1 MIHLKKQSGV
11 ALLEVLIAFV
21 IVTVSVVAL
30 YQLQNK
36 YLRNEITTSARLT
49 ALHIAEGKLDDLR
62 TFGSLSVS
70 AGVPS
75 YDQIADNVGGSIAS
89 GAVSS
94 ADANVGNFVYNLGW
108 DVTDNGGTKDVAV
121 TVSWDNGEEQVT
133 LNGSIAR
140 VAKVNEDRLAN
151 SSTVSTNKPV
161 VKYTAGVAPD
171 VISIVLD
178 DAGTKQE
185 TTKPLPEVANS
196 GGSIQ
201 SQFSTITYDTASN
214 TQVQSDFTTVSCSC
228 NFAAATASTLLP
240 AYPYLTD
247 TDLLYWTVGSAAVK
261 TTGSSAT
268 TTQST
273 LCSVCCANHFDNAS
287 DESGNFVDYY
297 NQLNRN
303 AAKYSYNGS
312 GYNAVTSGGYID
324 SCRLLRI
331 DGFYK
336 PMPDWNL
343 VKLNVMSASYL
354 SDTENVAKYQAYI
367 KDVVTA
373 YVTLMKSSTW
383 GSSTTNRGVFKIGT
397 GNVDTSGI
405 PDFSAWLT
413 SKGYSTTD
421 LTMAMGDMPLQL
433 ISRGI
438 FVDFLSDEDADN
450 DQETDSWIGDIEV
463 SDSDVLKKVP
473 FYDIN
478 MTLLS
483 RWESASSAV
492 TVANEVI
499 KTLDTDDTDYYGVY
513 RRGYITPITVTASGG
528 VPVSVPVT
536 ATAFQ
541 GNSSVAAYQYAN
553 NSAEVAVS
561 EFERDYA
568 RSGSIN
574 VSVSSSAA
582 TDGMISVKGRVY
594 CYAAKNNGDVT
605 DCAQGQ
611 TNYWNAITISGTG
624 ATCQLEPADNVSVK
638 SYLLYNCKISPSAT
652 SATVKVATTATGF
665 VVSPSEGLSL
675 IDYLGDG
682 TQSTVNG
689 GCFKVYDNA
698 ISGSVPT
705 CN

>member
-49 ALHIAEGKLDDLR
+49 ALHIAESKLDDLR

-70 AGVPS
+70 ASVPS

-89 GAVSS
+89 GTVSS
-94 ADANVGNFVYNLGW
+94 ADANVGNFVYDLNW
-108 DVTDNGGTKDVAV
+108 DVTDNNGTKDVV
-121 TVSWDNGEEQVT
+121 ITVSWDGGEEQVT
-133 LNGSIAR
+133 LSGSIAR
-140 VAKVNEDRLAN
+140 VEKVNEDRLAN
-151 SSTVSTNKPV
+151 SSTVSTDKPV

-171 VISIVLD
+171 VISVALD
-178 DAGTKQE
+178 DTGTKQE
-185 TTKPLPEVANS
+185 TTKPLPEVANK
-196 GGSIQ
+196 GGSIE

-228 NFAAATASTLLP
+228 NFAAAEKSTLLP

-247 TDLLYWTVGSAAVK
+247 TDLLYWKVGSAATK
-261 TTGSSAT
+261 TTGSSAA

-273 LCSVCCANHFDNAS
+273 LCSVCCENHFDNNVS
-287 DESGNFVDYY
+287 GESGKFVDYY

-303 AAKYSYNGS
+303 AKKFRYNGS
-312 GYNAVTSGGYID
+312 YTEATSGGYID

-354 SDTENVAKYQAYI
+354 TDTDNVAKYQAYI

-373 YVTLMKSSTW
+373 YVTLMKSSSLW
-383 GSSTTNRGVFKIGT
+383 GSSTTNQGVFQIAP

-405 PDFSAWLT
+405 PSFSAWLT

-421 LTMAMGDMPLQL
+421 LTMVVGDTPVQL

-438 FVDFLSDEDADN
+438 FVDFLSDEDANN
-450 DQETDSWIGDIEV
+450 DKEPDSWIGDINV

-483 RWESASSAV
+483 QWKSGGTAV
-492 TVANEVI
+492 KVANEVI
-499 KTLDTDDTDYYGVY
+499 KTLESDDADYYGVY
-513 RRGYITPITVTASGG
+513 RRGYITPITVTASGA
-528 VPVSVPVT
+528 VPVT
-536 ATAFQ
+536 ATAYQ
-541 GNSSVAAYQYAN
+541 GNSSVAAYQDSK
-553 NSAEVAVS
+553 NSLEIAVS

-574 VSVSSSAA
+574 VTVSSSA
-582 TDGMISVKGRVY
+582 TSDGKISVIGKVY
-594 CYAAKNNGDVT
+594 CYTLKTQGQTSIT
-605 DCAQGQ
+605 DCVQGQ
-611 TNYWNAITISGTG
+611 TNYLNSLSISGTG
-624 ATCQLEPADNVSVK
+624 ATCQLESAGNEK
-638 SYLLYNCKISPSAT
+638 AYLLYNCKVSS
-652 SATVKVATTATGF
+652 SATTATAKVTTTTSGF
-665 VVSPSEGLSL
+665 LVSPATGRSL
-675 IDYLGDG
+675 VGYLNG
-682 TQSTVNG
+682 TVSPVDG
-689 GCFKVYDNA
+689 GCFNVYSSA
-698 ISGSVPT
+698 ISGALPT
-705 CN
+705 ICN

>member
-1 MIHLKKQSGV
+1 MKFLAKKQSGV
-11 ALLEVLIAFV
+11 ALLEVLIAFI
-21 IVTVSVVAL
+21 IVTISMVAL
-30 YQLQNK
+30 YQLHSK
-36 YLRNEITTSARLT
+36 YIQTEINSSARLS
-49 ALHIAEGKLDDLR
+49 ALHLAQSKLDDLR
-62 TFGSLSVS
+62 TFSSLTSTTS
-70 AGVPS
+70 AASDGLPS
-75 YDQIADNVGGSIAS
+75 YDGMDDDIGGTLSVGSHA
-89 GAVSS
+89 
-94 ADANVGNFVYNLGW
+94 VGNFNYDLHWLVSP
-108 DVTDNGGTKDVAV
+108 VSGGNDITII
-121 TVSWDNGEEQVT
+121 VSGTNNTEQIQ
-133 LNGSIAR
+133 LSGYIAR
-140 VAKVNEDRLAN
+140 IERVSEDRLTN
-151 SSTVSTNKPV
+151 TSTVNNVKPIV
-161 VKYTAGVAPD
+161 NYVSGAAPD
-171 VISIVLD
+171 VISIELD

-185 TTKPLPEVANS
+185 TTKPLPDVANS

-228 NFAAATASTLLP
+228 NIDATKTAALLP

-247 TDLLYWTVGSAAVK
+247 TDLLYWLVGSAATK
-261 TTGSSAT
+261 TTGSST
-268 TTQST
+268 SHTQPT
-273 LCSVCCANHFDNAS
+273 LCNICCENHFDNNAS
-287 DESGNFVDYY
+287 GEIGKFTDYY

-303 AAKYSYNGS
+303 AAKFRYNGS
-312 GYNAVTSGGYID
+312 YSTATSGGYID

-354 SDTENVAKYQAYI
+354 SDTDNVAKYQVYI

-373 YVTLMKSSTW
+373 YVTLMKNSTLWESSA
-383 GSSTTNRGVFKIGT
+383 TNRGVFKIGAN
-397 GNVDTSGI
+397 NVDTSGI

-413 SKGYSTTD
+413 SKGYSATD
-421 LTMAMGDMPLQL
+421 LTMTVGDAPIQL

-438 FVDFLSDEDADN
+438 FVDFLSNQDANN

-463 SDSDVLKKVP
+463 TDSDVLKKIP

-483 RWESASSAV
+483 SWASTSSSV
-492 TVANEVI
+492 TVANEGI
-499 KTLDTDDTDYYGVY
+499 KTLDSDDADYYGVY
-513 RRGYITPITVTASGG
+513 RRGYVTPITVTASAG
-528 VPVSVPVT
+528 VPVT

-541 GNSSVAAYQYAN
+541 GNSSVAAYQYSK

-574 VSVSSSAA
+574 VVVSSSAVS
-582 TDGMISVKGRVY
+582 DGKISVIGKVY
-594 CYAAKNNGDVT
+594 CYAAKKNGGVT

-611 TNYWNAITISGTG
+611 INYWNAISISGTG
-624 ATCQLEPADNVSVK
+624 ATCQLEAAGNEK
-638 SYLLYNCKISPSAT
+638 GYLLYNCKVTPPAT
-652 SATVKVATTATGF
+652 SSKVTLSTTATGF
-665 VVSPSEGLSL
+665 VVTPSAGLSL
-675 IDYLGDG
+675 AVPADAI
-682 TQSTVNG
+682 SPVSG
-689 GCFKVYDNA
+689 GCFNVYDNA

>member
-94 ADANVGNFVYNLGW
+94 ANANVGNFVYNLGW

-151 SSTVSTNKPV
+151 SSTVSTDKPV

-185 TTKPLPEVANS
+185 TTKPLPEVANK

-201 SQFSTITYDTASN
+201 SQFSTITYDTESN

-261 TTGSSAT
+261 TTGSSTA

-273 LCSVCCANHFDNAS
+273 LCSVCCENHFDNNTS
-287 DESGNFVDYY
+287 GESGKFVDYY

-303 AAKYSYNGS
+303 AEKFRYNGS
-312 GYNAVTSGGYID
+312 YTEATSGGYID

-373 YVTLMKSSTW
+373 YVTLMKDSTLW
-383 GSSTTNRGVFKIGT
+383 GSSITNRGVFKIGT

-421 LTMAMGDMPLQL
+421 LTMVVGDTPVQL

-438 FVDFLSDEDADN
+438 FVDFLSDEDANN

-528 VPVSVPVT
+528 VPVS

-574 VSVSSSAA
+574 VTVSSSAA
-582 TDGMISVKGRVY
+582 SDGKISVIGKVY
-594 CYAAKNNGDVT
+594 CYAAKTNGDVT
-605 DCAQGQ
+605 DCVQGQ
-611 TNYWNAITISGTG
+611 TNYWNAISISGTG
-624 ATCQLEPADNVSVK
+624 ATCQLEAAGNEK
-638 SYLLYNCKISPSAT
+638 GYLLYNCKVTPPAT
-652 SATVKVATTATGF
+652 SSMVTVATTATGF
-665 VVSPSEGLSL
+665 VVSPSTGLSL
-675 IDYLGDG
+675 AIPADA
-682 TQSTVNG
+682 TSPVTG
-689 GCFKVYDNA
+689 GCFNVYDNA

-705 CN
+705 CTN